1 MSVSSSQQVRPLAA
15 AALQSAREGGRVTL
29 DYFSLDPGEDWGQ
42 VTGATTDNLAQF
54 AAASVAR
61 LLELV
66 PGAGASVVLVGV
78 GRGGQLARLAAMSAP
93 APASVQ
99 LIVDIAT
106 AAAPGLVMDRET
118 EQLRARLEAAW
129 SEPRAAGT
137 RHVTLVSVTDT
148 AAAPPPHHAAAD
160 VSARVPR
167 GTGGLWCRDMVARI
181 NTALVSTVS
190 GVTKQVRGNIME
202 YNCNHYFR

>member
-54 AAASVAR
+54 AAACVAR

-66 PGAGASVVLVGV
+66 PGAGAGASVVLVGV

-190 GVTKQVRGNIME
+190 GVTKQVRGNII
-202 YNCNHYFR
+202 

>member
-1 MSVSSSQQVRPLAA
+1 M
-15 AALQSAREGGRVTL
+15 
-29 DYFSLDPGEDWGQ
+29 
-42 VTGATTDNLAQF
+42 
-54 AAASVAR
+54 
-61 LLELV
+61 
-66 PGAGASVVLVGV
+66 
-78 GRGGQLARLAAMSAP
+78 
-93 APASVQ
+93 
-99 LIVDIAT
+99 
-106 AAAPGLVMDRET
+106 
-118 EQLRARLEAAW
+118 EAAW

-190 GVTKQVRGNIME
+190 GVTKQVRENMID
-202 YNCNHYFR
+202 YNCIISNSPKLELTFFITSLFLIIQYGSSGFS